1 MRRIIKRK
9 YYFCM
14 CCREWIIE
22 DDMVS
27 WNCKT
32 KKGFC
37 RECDKNFTYEEKR
50 EIEEVG
56 FYQGEQ
62 LSFFA

>member
-1 MRRIIKRK
+1 
-9 YYFCM
+9 
-14 CCREWIIE
+14 
-22 DDMVS
+22 MVS